1 MPAAPDVLFSGAGPS
16 PRPDRG
22 RWERRTAGNRV
33 RPDDEIRGRG
43 AGPAVKT
50 RGPEKAVDHC
60 GGLREIGAFDAC
72 DDEKSDRDDH
82 SMSDRINHE
91 CGIALVR
98 LLKPLSYYQE
108 KYGTPLWGFTKLFL
122 LMEKQHNRGQ
132 DGAGVAC
139 VKLDMPAGAPFMFRE
154 RNIKANPLDK
164 IFRALLGQYNAFV
177 DDGTIHPEFTETVKR
192 NFDFGGE
199 LLMGHLR
206 YGTSGGYNLSACHP
220 FFRRSPWPTRNLALC
235 GNFNLTNTDE
245 LNRSLI
251 AMGQHPIFASD
262 TQAILEK
269 IGFFLDEEH
278 EDIYRFLR
286 KRDVAGDELT
296 RRISED
302 LDVTRVITRASQ
314 KWDGGYVLC
323 GLIGNGDAF
332 VARDPSGIRPC
343 FYFQNDEVIAF
354 ASERAPLMTVFD
366 LALEDVKEV
375 TPGHVVV
382 VKRRGTVAEAAF
394 TAPMP
399 RSSCSFERIYF
410 SRGND
415 IDIYRERQ
423 ALGGELAK
431 PVLKAINHEWA
442 DTVFS
447 FVPNTSETAF
457 YGLMSALRT
466 LRRDEVK
473 SAILKASREGR
484 LDEATLDDLI
494 LRNWPRGEKVVS
506 KDIKIR
512 TFIGQENLRN
522 QLASHVYD
530 ITYGSVRAGQD
541 NLVVVDDS
549 IVRGTTLKRSIIRIL
564 ARLDPKKIVIVST
577 APQIRYPDCYGIDM
591 SELGKFIAFEAAVS
605 LLHERG
611 QSSLLDEVYELCRDE
626 VARGGAQNHVRRV
639 YEPFTPE
646 EISRKVV
653 ELVRPKQLEWKG
665 ELEIIFQTIESL
677 HAAVPGHRGDWYFT
691 GKYPT
696 PGGYRVVNQA
706 FVNFY
711 EKNDKRAYS

>member
-1 MPAAPDVLFSGAGPS
+1 
-16 PRPDRG
+16 
-22 RWERRTAGNRV
+22 
-33 RPDDEIRGRG
+33 
-43 AGPAVKT
+43 
-50 RGPEKAVDHC
+50 
-60 GGLREIGAFDAC
+60 
-72 DDEKSDRDDH
+72 
-82 SMSDRINHE
+82 MSDRITHE
-91 CGIALVR
+91 CGVALVR

-108 KYGTPLWGFTKLFL
+108 KYGSPLWGFTKLFL

-132 DGAGVAC
+132 DGAGVSC
-139 VKLDMPAGAPFMFRE
+139 VKLDMPAGTPFMFRE

-164 IFRALLGQYNAFV
+164 IFRSLLGQYNERV
-177 DDGTIHPEFTETVKR
+177 DAGVIHPEFPDTVR
-192 NFDFGGE
+192 RHFDFGGE

-206 YGTSGGYNLSACHP
+206 YGTSGGYNISSCHP

-235 GNFNLTNTDE
+235 GNFNLTNTEE

-251 AMGQHPIFASD
+251 SMGQHPIFATD

-286 KRDVAGDELT
+286 KRDLAGEELS

-302 LDVTRVITRASQ
+302 LDVTRVISRAAE

-332 VARDPSGIRPC
+332 VVRDPSGIRPC

-366 LALEDVKEV
+366 VAVDDVREV
-375 TPGHVVV
+375 DPGHVVV
-382 VKRRGTVAEAAF
+382 IKKRGTVVSAPFRAA
-394 TAPMP
+394 MP
-399 RSSCSFERIYF
+399 RASCSFERIYF

-415 IDIYRERQ
+415 VDIYRERQ
-423 ALGGELAK
+423 ALGGHLA
-431 PVLKAINHEWA
+431 PQILKSIGYDWGN
-442 DTVFS
+442 TVFS
-447 FVPNTSETAF
+447 FIPNTSETAF

-473 SAILKASREGR
+473 AAILEASREGK
-484 LDEATLDDLI
+484 LTEAVLDDLI
-494 LRNWPRGEKVVS
+494 LRNWPRGEKVIS
-506 KDIKIR
+506 KDIKLR
-512 TFIGQENLRN
+512 TFIGQENMRN

-564 ARLDPKKIVIVST
+564 ARLNPKKIVIVST

-591 SELGKFIAFEAAVS
+591 SELGKFVAFEATVA
-605 LLHERG
+605 LLKERG
-611 QSSLLDEVYELCRDE
+611 QSDLMDDVYQACRDE
-626 VARGGAQNHVRRV
+626 VANGGGTQNHVRRI
-639 YEPFTPE
+639 YEPFSPE
-646 EISRKVV
+646 EISKKIV
-653 ELVRPKQLEWKG
+653 ERVRPQLEHWKG
-665 ELEIIFQTIESL
+665 EIEIIFQTIEHL
-677 HAAVPGHRGDWYFT
+677 HAAVPHHTGDWYFT

-706 FVNFY
+706 FINYY
-711 EKNDKRAYS
+711 EKNDGRSY

>member
-1 MPAAPDVLFSGAGPS
+1 
-16 PRPDRG
+16 
-22 RWERRTAGNRV
+22 
-33 RPDDEIRGRG
+33 
-43 AGPAVKT
+43 
-50 RGPEKAVDHC
+50 
-60 GGLREIGAFDAC
+60 
-72 DDEKSDRDDH
+72 
-82 SMSDRINHE
+82 MSDRVTHE
-91 CGIALVR
+91 CGIAMVR
-98 LLKPLSYYQE
+98 LLKPLSHYQE

-139 VKLDMPAGAPFMFRE
+139 VKLDTPAGAPFMFRE
-154 RNIKANPLDK
+154 RNIDSNPLDR
-164 IFRALLGQYNAFV
+164 IFRTLLGQYNEHVAAGV
-177 DDGTIHPEFTETVKR
+177 IHPEFADTVKR

-206 YGTSGGYNLSACHP
+206 YGTSGGYSLSSCHP

-235 GNFNLTNTDE
+235 GNFNLTNTEE
-245 LNRSLI
+245 LNNSLI
-251 AMGQHPIFASD
+251 AMGQHPIFATD

-286 KRDVAGDELT
+286 KRDIAGEELS

-302 LDVTRVITRASQ
+302 LDVARVITRASQ
-314 KWDGGYVLC
+314 RWDGGYVLC
-323 GLIGNGDAF
+323 GLIGNGDSF

-343 FYFQNDEVIAF
+343 FYFQNDEVVAF

-366 LALEDVKEV
+366 LTLEQVKEV
-375 TPGHVVV
+375 SPGHVVV
-382 VKRRGTVAEAAF
+382 IKRRGAVSEAPF

-399 RSSCSFERIYF
+399 RASCSFERIYF

-423 ALGGELAK
+423 ALGGELAA
-431 PVLKAINHEWA
+431 PVLKLIGHEWSN
-442 DTVFS
+442 TVFS
-447 FVPNTSETAF
+447 FIPNTSETAF
-457 YGLMSALRT
+457 YGLMSTLRA

-473 SAILKASREGR
+473 AAILRASSEGK
-484 LDEATLDDLI
+484 LTEALLDDLI

-512 TFIGQENLRN
+512 TFIGQEGLRN
-522 QLASHVYD
+522 HLASHVYD
-530 ITYGSVRAGQD
+530 ITYGSVRPGVD

-549 IVRGTTLKRSIIRIL
+549 IVRGTTLRRSILRIL
-564 ARLDPKKIVIVST
+564 ARLNPKRIVIAST

-611 QSSLLDEVYELCRDE
+611 ATALLDEVYELCRDE
-626 VARGGAQNHVRRV
+626 VKRGGSENHVRRI

-646 EISRKVV
+646 DISRRIV
-653 ELVRPKQLEWKG
+653 ELVRPKQLEWQG
-665 ELEIIFQTIESL
+665 EVRILFQTVESL
-677 HAAVPGHRGDWYFT
+677 HAAVPNHRGDWYFT

-706 FVNFY
+706 FVNYY
-711 EKNDKRAYS
+711 EKNEGRSY